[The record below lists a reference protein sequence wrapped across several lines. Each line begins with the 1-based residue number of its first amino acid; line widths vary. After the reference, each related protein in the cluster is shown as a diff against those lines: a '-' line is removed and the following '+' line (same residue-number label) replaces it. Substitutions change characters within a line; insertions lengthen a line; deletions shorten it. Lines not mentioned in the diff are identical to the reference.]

1 MNGEVKEVNTIMKT
15 LGSKIEVEDTGVATL
30 VFKNGS
36 VGNLE
41 ITTAARPEDFEA
53 SISFIGSKGM
63 AQLGG
68 LAVNNL
74 EIYTPNPKMCRKNS
88 EDFPNAYGY
97 GHLELYKKILRF
109 YKK

>member
-1 MNGEVKEVNTIMKT
+1 MKT

-74 EIYTPNPKMCRKNS
+74 EIYTLIQKCVERIQRISLMLMAM
-88 EDFPNAYGY
+88 D
-97 GHLELYKKILRF
+97 I
-109 YKK
+109 